1 MRSQRN
7 IVSLFKRHNIIIISI
22 LLALFSLHLALT
34 DKKEVARG
42 YIVKEILSVT
52 VSPFQRVVLGMHGGV
67 EGIWTDYIG
76 LVGVAQENAGLRRE
90 VANLVEENTRL
101 IEDVS
106 LNGRLRVLLEFKE
119 QAAYKTMAASIL
131 GYNMERWART
141 ITIDKGKAEGVAKD
155 YAVITPTG
163 VVGRVIEANK
173 HTSKVLLNT
182 DLRSNIGVMIQRTR
196 VKGVVEGNGSDSLV
210 LKYIRQIDDIRL
222 GDQIITAGLGGVF
235 PKGLVIGEVSR
246 IEKGN
251 DGFFQF
257 IEVRPT
263 IDIQTLEEVMVIT
276 QTEFK
281 NDDPPGPG
289 YDGALPASLP

>member
-1 MRSQRN
+1 MRSQRS
-7 IVSLFKRHNIIIISI
+7 IVSLFKRHNIIIISL

-42 YIVKEILSVT
+42 YIVKEILSITVT
-52 VSPFQRVVLGMHGGV
+52 PFQRVVLGMHGGV
-67 EGIWTDYIG
+67 KGLWTDYLGLIG
-76 LVGVAQENAGLRRE
+76 IGQENVELKRE
-90 VANLVEENTRL
+90 VANLIEENTRL
-101 IEDVS
+101 REDVS
-106 LNGRLRVLLEFKE
+106 LNARLRVLLEFKE
-119 QAAYKTMAASIL
+119 QVDYKTMAASIL
-131 GYNMERWART
+131 GYNMEKWART
-141 ITIDKGKAEGVAKD
+141 ITIDKGLAEGVRKD

-163 VVGRVIEANK
+163 VVGRVIEANS

-196 VKGVVEGNGSDSLV
+196 VKGVVEGNGSDALI

-235 PKGLVIGEVSR
+235 PKGLVIGEVTR
-246 IEKGN
+246 IANGN
-251 DGFFQF
+251 DGFFKF

-263 IDIQTLEEVMVIT
+263 IDIQTLEEVMVVT

-281 NDDPPGPG
+281 E
-289 YDGALPASLP
+289 